1 MLVNTMLGG
10 QKRRWT
16 VLLVGAV
23 LGLSSASQAVSGPPQ
38 LRSLRL
44 IPQERTLW
52 GAKASQHFLVIGK
65 YSDGLERDVTAESRF
80 SISDSKVAKVDA
92 EGRVVALADGTA
104 VLTASL
110 EGRSVKTEVRVEGS
124 QETRPFSFA
133 RDIGGILTKRGCN
146 DSSCHGGVKGKGGFK
161 LSLNALYA
169 RDDYQWIVE
178 GGTFQV
184 LTTEAGEK
192 IPRINLKE
200 PEKSLL
206 LMKATMGVS
215 HGGGQPLRPNS
226 ADYETILNW
235 VRNGVPYGE
244 EGDKEGV
251 RVVRVEVEPREVV
264 LAPEGKHRLLVTAHL
279 SNGQQED
286 ISDQVLYASNNS
298 EVVKVDEQ
306 GQVAAVRTGETSVMV
321 RAAGFATS
329 TSVGVIGKP
338 IARYPKVPHNN
349 FIDDYVFAKLKKFN
363 IIPSK
368 LSSDNEFLRRVCLDL
383 TGVLPPTERVREFAA
398 SKDRRK
404 RQKVVEVLLN
414 TPEFVDFWTYRFA
427 DVFRV
432 ARYANQINPR
442 SAQAYFEW
450 IRSSIAAN
458 KPYDQ
463 IARERIAAQGAGAAA
478 AHYFPAGEERNPEQ
492 KMGEEVR
499 VFLGRRFD
507 CAQCHNHPF
516 ETWSQDQ
523 FWGLTAFFGRMSGVK
538 FGPQDSNLHGSVLYD
553 DPAGQEVDYGQTG
566 RSKFVTH
573 PRTKAVVQPTFL
585 DGRELPESE
594 RGDLRWE
601 LAEWMT
607 SHPYF
612 GEAAVNR
619 MWGYF
624 FGRGIVDP
632 VDDFR
637 STNPPTHP
645 ELLKALSQDFREGGH
660 DLKRHDLK
668 RLMRTI
674 VNSRTYQL
682 SRLPNETNA
691 DDRINYS
698 RFIPR
703 QIDAEVLLDAI
714 SSATGVPET
723 LRHGSKQHLPGTLP
737 PGSRAVRMV
746 EPDVYPIRFLEVYGM
761 PNRMAVPERKNESN
775 LQQALHML
783 AGTTYTEKLSKE
795 GGRIDRLLK
804 SGASDAKI
812 IEELYL
818 AALSRFPSE
827 AEQKDVQ
834 QWISTRASRPEA
846 IRNIVWAV
854 ISSREFVTNH

>member
-1 MLVNTMLGG
+1 MNRVLGEK
-10 QKRRWT
+10 KRRWA

-23 LGLSSASQAVSGPPQ
+23 LGLSSASQAGSAPAK

-44 IPQERTLW
+44 VPQDRTLW
-52 GAKASQHFLVIGK
+52 GAKASQRFLVIGK

-80 SISDSKVAKVDA
+80 SLSDSKVAKVDA
-92 EGRVVALADGTA
+92 EGRVVALADGSA

-110 EGRSVKTEVRVEGS
+110 GGRSAKTEVRVAGS

-133 RDIGGILTKRGCN
+133 RDIGGILTKRGCS

-161 LSLNALYA
+161 LSLHAVYP

-192 IPRINLKE
+192 VPRINLQE

-206 LMKATMGVS
+206 LTKATMAVS

-235 VRNGVPYGE
+235 VRNGAPFGE
-244 EGDKEGV
+244 EGKEKSA
-251 RVVRVEVEPREVV
+251 RVVRVEVEPGEVV

-329 TSVGVIGKP
+329 ARVGVIGKP

-368 LSSDNEFLRRVCLDL
+368 LSSDTEFLRRVCLDL
-383 TGVLPPTERVREFAA
+383 TGILPPPEQVREFAA
-398 SKDRRK
+398 SKDRRE
-404 RQKVVEVLLN
+404 RQKLVEVLMN
-414 TPEFVDFWTYRFA
+414 TPEFIDYWTFRFA

-432 ARYANQINPR
+432 DRYANQIDPR
-442 SAQAYFEW
+442 AAHAYFEW
-450 IRSSIAAN
+450 IRASIAAN

-463 IARERIAAQGAGAAA
+463 IARERIAAQGYSGAVP
-478 AHYFPAGEERNPEQ
+478 HYFPAGEERNPEQ
-492 KMGEEVR
+492 KMGEQVR

-516 ETWSQDQ
+516 EAWSQDQ
-523 FWGLTAFFGRMSGVK
+523 FWGLTAFFGRMNAVK
-538 FGPQDSNLHGSVLYD
+538 FGPQDYNVHGSVLYD

-566 RSKFVTH
+566 KSKFVTH

-594 RGDLRWE
+594 RADLRWK

-612 GEAAVNR
+612 AEAAVNR

-624 FGRGIVDP
+624 FGRGIVDA

-645 ELLKALSQDFREGGH
+645 ELLQALAQDFRESGH
-660 DLKRHDLK
+660 DLKRLI
-668 RLMRTI
+668 RTI
-674 VNSRTYQL
+674 VSSRTYQL
-682 SRLPNETNA
+682 SSVPNETNA

-703 QIDAEVLLDAI
+703 QLDAEVLLDAI

-723 LRHGSKQHLPGTLP
+723 LRHDWPLDRLPGTLP
-737 PGSRAVRMV
+737 PGSRAIHMV
-746 EPDVYPIRFLEVYGM
+746 ETDTYVLRFLEVYGL
-761 PNRMAVPERKNESN
+761 PSRMAVPERKNKSN

-783 AGTTYTEKLSKE
+783 AGDTYTEKLSKE
-795 GGRIDRLLK
+795 GGRMDRLLK
-804 SGASDAKI
+804 SGTSDGKI
-812 IEELYL
+812 LEELYL
-818 AALSRFPSE
+818 AALSRFPSA

-834 QWISTRASRPEA
+834 QWISIRASRPEA
-846 IRNIVWAV
+846 IRSIVWAV

>member
-1 MLVNTMLGG
+1 MTRVLGEK
-10 QKRRWT
+10 KRRWA

-23 LGLSSASQAVSGPPQ
+23 LGLSSASQAGSAPPQ

-44 IPQERTLW
+44 IPQDRTLW

-92 EGRVVALADGTA
+92 EGRVVALADGSV
-104 VLTASL
+104 VLTVSL
-110 EGRSVKTEVRVEGS
+110 EGRSVKTDVRVEGS

-215 HGGGQPLRPNS
+215 HGGGQPLRPNL

-321 RAAGFATS
+321 RASGFAVS
-329 TSVGVIGKP
+329 ARVGVVAKP

-349 FIDDYVFAKLKKFN
+349 FIDDHVFAKLKKFN
-363 IIPSK
+363 IIPSQ
-368 LSSDNEFLRRVCLDL
+368 LSSDTEFLRRVCLDL
-383 TGVLPPTERVREFAA
+383 TGTLPPPSRVRKFAA
-398 SKDRRK
+398 SKNRQK

-414 TPEFVDFWTYRFA
+414 TPEFIDYWTFRFA
-427 DVFRV
+427 DLFRV
-432 ARYANQINPR
+432 TRYANQIDSR
-442 SAQAYFEW
+442 STHVYQRW
-450 IRSSIAAN
+450 IRASIAAN

-463 IARERIAAQGAGAAA
+463 IAHERIVVQGAGGASS
-478 AHYFPAGEERNPEQ
+478 HYFPASEVRNPEE
-492 KMGEEVR
+492 KMSEQVR

-516 ETWSQDQ
+516 EAWSQDQ
-523 FWGLTAFFGRMSGVK
+523 FWGLTAFFGRMNGMK
-538 FGPQDSNLHGSVLYD
+538 FGPQDYNLYGSVLYD
-553 DPAGQEVDYGQTG
+553 DPAGQEVDYAQTG
-566 RSKFVTH
+566 RSRFVTH

-585 DGRELPESE
+585 DGRELPEAE
-594 RGDLRWE
+594 RADLRWK

-612 GEAAVNR
+612 AEAAVNR

-624 FGRGIVDP
+624 FGKGIVDA

-645 ELLKALSQDFREGGH
+645 DLLKALAKDFRERGH
-660 DLKRHDLK
+660 DLKH
-668 RLMRTI
+668 LMRTI

-682 SRLPNETNA
+682 SSVPNETNA
-691 DDRINYS
+691 DDQINYS
-698 RFIPR
+698 HFLPR
-703 QIDAEVLLDAI
+703 QLDSEVLLDAI

-723 LRHGSKQHLPGTLP
+723 FRHKSNQNLPGTLP
-737 PGSRAVRMV
+737 TGSRAIHMA
-746 EPDVYPIRFLEVYGM
+746 EPDIFPVRFLEAFGA
-761 PNRMAVPERKNESN
+761 PTRMAVPERKNESN

-783 AGTTYTEKLSKE
+783 AGATYTEKLSKK
-795 GGRIDRLLK
+795 GGRVDRLLK

-834 QWISTRASRPEA
+834 QWIRTKASRPEA
-846 IRNIVWAV
+846 IRSLAWAV

>member
-1 MLVNTMLGG
+1 MNTMLGG

-23 LGLSSASQAVSGPPQ
+23 LGLSSASQAGSAPPQ

-368 LSSDNEFLRRVCLDL
+368 LSGDNEFLRRLCLDL
-383 TGVLPPTERVREFAA
+383 TGVLPPPERVREFAA

-414 TPEFVDFWTYRFA
+414 TPEFIDYWTFRFA

-432 ARYANQINPR
+432 GRYKNQIDPR
-442 SAQAYFEW
+442 SAHNYWKW
-450 IRSSIAAN
+450 IRASIAAN

-463 IARERIAAQGAGAAA
+463 IARERIAAQGYGGAAP
-478 AHYFPAGEERNPEQ
+478 HYFPAGEERNPEQ
-492 KMGEEVR
+492 KMGEQVR

-523 FWGLTAFFGRMSGVK
+523 FWGLTAFFGRMNAVK
-538 FGPQDSNLHGSVLYD
+538 FGPQDYNLHGSVLYD

-566 RSKFVTH
+566 KSKFVTH

-585 DGRELPESE
+585 DGQQLPESE
-594 RGDLRWE
+594 RADLRSE

-612 GEAAVNR
+612 AEAAVNR
-619 MWGYF
+619 TWGYF

-645 ELLKALSQDFREGGH
+645 DLLKALAKDFRERGH
-660 DLKRHDLK
+660 DLKH
-668 RLMRTI
+668 LMRTI

-682 SRLPNETNA
+682 SSVPNETNA

-698 RFIPR
+698 HFIPR
-703 QIDAEVLLDAI
+703 RLDAEVLLDAI
-714 SSATGVPET
+714 SAATGVPET
-723 LRHGSKQHLPGTLP
+723 LRRFATDFSSLPGALP
-737 PGSRAVRMV
+737 PGSRAINVV
-746 EPDVYPIRFLEVYGM
+746 ETDMLPSRFLEVYGR
-761 PNRMAVPERKNESN
+761 PNRMAVPERRNESN
-775 LQQALHML
+775 MQQALHML
-783 AGTTYTEKLSKE
+783 AGDTYTGKLSKE
-795 GGRIDRLLK
+795 GGRMDRLLK
-804 SGASDAKI
+804 SGASDGKI

-818 AALSRFPSE
+818 AALSRLPSD
-827 AEQKDVQ
+827 AEQKELQ
-834 QWISTRASRPEA
+834 QRISASASRPEA
-846 IRNIVWAV
+846 IRSIAWAL